1 MEFISHWPTGT
12 PLEKICFFRNHMQ
25 NSFFVKG
32 GTLMRTSQLS
42 VLDPNWLE
50 PLQVLKR
57 KHQQKPY
64 ISTKMRVSEHQA
76 PALHSSQTLQSRTS
90 LSHFQRMLG
99 CKNHLSAPKNMQG
112 KSSLAYLDMFLFY
125 L

>member
-1 MEFISHWPTGT
+1 MS
-12 PLEKICFFRNHMQ
+12 
-25 NSFFVKG
+25 
-32 GTLMRTSQLS
+32 TSQLS
-42 VLDPNWLE
+42 VLDFNWLE
-50 PLQVLKR
+50 PQQVLKR
-57 KHQQKPY
+57 KHQQKGY

-99 CKNHLSAPKNMQG
+99 CKNQLSAPKTMQG
-112 KSSLAYLDMFLFY
+112 KSKSSLTYLDMFLFY